1 MRILIFSLFFYP
13 EPIGISKYTGEMAFW
28 LAARDHEVEVIT
40 AFPNYPDWKVDPHY
54 VHRSFHSEFVDKV
67 RIYRTP
73 VSISASHRVTTKQ
86 RIALEIQF
94 AINSL
99 RFWIP
104 VLLFK
109 RYDVVFAVC
118 PPTQLGLFPCIYSF
132 LRRTPWIFHVQDL
145 QADAALRLG
154 MINGGWGQL
163 LYKFE
168 YWLLRKATR
177 VSTITEAMRRHIV
190 GKGIPAE
197 NVWLFPNWS
206 DISTIRPSTRENSF
220 RKRFR
225 FTDNQTVFMYA
236 GNMGEK
242 QGLELV
248 IRAASHFQDMPDIQ
262 FVMVGNG
269 AARQR
274 LELLGN
280 EKKLNNVHF
289 LAVQPVEL
297 LSELLAS
304 ADVHMIIQ
312 KPQVADF
319 VMPSK
324 LTNILAAGRP
334 VIATAEEGTT
344 LQSIL
349 VANGAG
355 RVIDPE
361 DLQAFI
367 KAVLLLHN
375 SLDLREELGKNARQ
389 YAEEF
394 MDKERILSS
403 FEAQLMTFLEGRGR
417 QNVMQVR
424 KGLL

>member
-1 MRILIFSLFFYP
+1 
-13 EPIGISKYTGEMAFW
+13 
-28 LAARDHEVEVIT
+28 
-40 AFPNYPDWKVDPHY
+40 
-54 VHRSFHSEFVDKV
+54 
-67 RIYRTP
+67 
-73 VSISASHRVTTKQ
+73 
-86 RIALEIQF
+86 
-94 AINSL
+94 
-99 RFWIP
+99 
-104 VLLFK
+104 
-109 RYDVVFAVC
+109 
-118 PPTQLGLFPCIYSF
+118 
-132 LRRTPWIFHVQDL
+132 
-145 QADAALRLG
+145 
-154 MINGGWGQL
+154 
-163 LYKFE
+163 
-168 YWLLRKATR
+168 
-177 VSTITEAMRRHIV
+177 
-190 GKGIPAE
+190 
-197 NVWLFPNWS
+197 
-206 DISTIRPSTRENSF
+206 
-220 RKRFR
+220 
-225 FTDNQTVFMYA
+225 
-236 GNMGEK
+236 
-242 QGLELV
+242 
-248 IRAASHFQDMPDIQ
+248 
-262 FVMVGNG
+262 MVGNG

-289 LAVQPVEL
+289 LPVQPVEL

-367 KAVLLLHN
+367 NAVLLLHN
-375 SLDLREELGKNARQ
+375 SPDLREELGKNARQ